1 MQLVHQIEPLVL
13 EAQQITEE
21 IPLIPCVHIHCN
33 NCARNWINYTEF
45 FERDVGA
52 VRTSCKRA
60 INVVSSERTYKQRN
74 AVFYN
79 MVRAYHSHSTSVER
93 S

>member
-1 MQLVHQIEPLVL
+1 VFISIAIIVRG
-13 EAQQITEE
+13 IGST
-21 IPLIPCVHIHCN
+21 I
-33 NCARNWINYTEF
+33 YTKF
-45 FERDVGA
+45 FERDIGA

-79 MVRAYHSHSTSVER
+79 MVRAYHGHSASVER

>member
-1 MQLVHQIEPLVL
+1 MFIS
-13 EAQQITEE
+13 
-21 IPLIPCVHIHCN
+21 IPIISDVRGIGSSIC
-33 NCARNWINYTEF
+33 TKF
-45 FERDVGA
+45 FERDIGA

-60 INVVSSERTYKQRN
+60 IDVVSSERTYKQRN

-79 MVRAYHSHSTSVER
+79 MARAYHGHNTSVER